1 MKHISRK
8 VVAAALVMLAGLL
21 ILLSLPIPKV
31 QSQLPVDVA
40 ITSITN
46 VDGMV
51 VYFSGMNKTI
61 NTNITIDVRVER
73 LDSQPIPSVLVNL
86 TLTRTDNVTSEN
98 TALYN
103 TTILVPPLGTVK
115 LPLYWNETLGKLS
128 PGTYDVHSFA
138 DVISDGTIYD
148 SNMTNNFIN
157 AGRVRVFV
165 VKEDLDGDGIVG
177 VKDSMLMAS
186 AFGWHGPP
194 GSIPQDLMPDGV
206 VDSFDVQ
213 MLLRMFG
220 WTIQNPIPPKPVTWT
235 LTITTYG
242 GNYTVEVFSDYIVY
256 SEYSFNKTLK
266 QLNFN
271 VTSSID
277 ALCNVTI
284 PKGLMS
290 GACTVYLDDLPT
302 PSIITWNATH
312 YFVYFNSTG
321 LSHKVRIEAEF
332 AVPIVGDLNHD
343 EIVDIYDA
351 ILLANHYNQHN

>member
-21 ILLSLPIPKV
+21 ILLGLPISKV

-51 VYFSGMNKTI
+51 VYFSGMNKTS

-73 LDSQPIPSVLVNL
+73 LDSQPIPLVLVNL
-86 TLTRTDNVTSEN
+86 TLTRTDSVTSEN
-98 TALYN
+98 TTLYN

-165 VKEDLDGDGIVG
+165 VKEDLDGDGI
-177 VKDSMLMAS
+177 L
-186 AFGWHGPP
+186 
-194 GSIPQDLMPDGV
+194 
-206 VDSFDVQ
+206 
-213 MLLRMFG
+213 
-220 WTIQNPIPPKPVTWT
+220 
-235 LTITTYG
+235 
-242 GNYTVEVFSDYIVY
+242 E
-256 SEYSFNKTLK
+256 
-266 QLNFN
+266 
-271 VTSSID
+271 
-277 ALCNVTI
+277 
-284 PKGLMS
+284 
-290 GACTVYLDDLPT
+290 
-302 PSIITWNATH
+302 
-312 YFVYFNSTG
+312 
-321 LSHKVRIEAEF
+321 
-332 AVPIVGDLNHD
+332 
-343 EIVDIYDA
+343 
-351 ILLANHYNQHN
+351 